1 MTMIRTTS
9 TSALQETE
17 ASSVKSFT
25 STTSTASTASTAS
38 TTLPSQQL
46 SSTSSSSH
54 SESSAHV
61 MATSVNV
68 DHPQT
73 SAAALLTHSTQS
85 SLPIAAIVGATVGG
99 AFVILVAI
107 VLVAWVKHRRKM
119 RIHQAPIYVSPYN
132 TSNDT
137 TPKSGSPHKVAFQ
150 KSQEDIQ
157 QLDSKDVGVR
167 RYSDTASPEYCAEL
181 PAGSVTRL

>member
-1 MTMIRTTS
+1 MTVMPTTS

-17 ASSVKSFT
+17 ASSVNSFT
-25 STTSTASTASTAS
+25 STTSTAW

-46 SSTSSSSH
+46 SSTGSSSH
-54 SESSAHV
+54 SESLAHV
-61 MATSVNV
+61 MSTLVNV

-73 SAAALLTHSTQS
+73 SAAAVLTHSTQS
-85 SLPIAAIVGATVGG
+85 SLPIAAIVGTTVGG
-99 AFVILVAI
+99 AFVILVSI
-107 VLVAWVKHRRKM
+107 VLVAWVRHRRKM

-132 TSNDT
+132 TSDDT
-137 TPKSGSPHKVAFQ
+137 TPKSGSPHKVVFR
-150 KSQEDIQ
+150 KSHEDIQ

-167 RYSDTASPEYCAEL
+167 RYSGTASPEYCAEL